1 MDIVS
6 EDAGYGFLML
16 ILFGSLIPLF
26 LLNVPLAFALGLG
39 CFFWLIWGG
48 TDMPLV
54 VLAHRFMRGL
64 DSFPLLAIPFFM
76 LAGQFMSKGGIAQ
89 KLIDMA
95 AALVGSFRGGL
106 AHVNIAASMF
116 FAGMT
121 GSAVSDATAI
131 GSILM
136 PAMMKNG
143 YRKDFTV
150 AVTGTASV
158 IGIVIPPS
166 IPAIIYGL
174 VAEIS
179 VGDLLLAGI
188 LPGIILGLS
197 FMITAYLIA
206 IRDGYQPAV
215 KFSLANIW
223 VNLRKSFLSL
233 ITVIIVVGGI
243 YAGAFTPTEASIVAA
258 VYAFFLA
265 KFVYRDLQWKD
276 LPKIFIETAS
286 ISSLGIFLLGTTNIF
301 GYIIATQ
308 GIPELILN
316 GIMAITTNRTV
327 ILLFIIATLLAL
339 GCVLEAVAMILILV
353 PILAPIALKLG
364 LDPIHFGAITILAT
378 AIGLVTPPVGVCL
391 FVACGLAKA
400 KMSEVIRAIMP
411 FLVASLAVLILVAF
425 FPEISLLVP
434 KYMRRLP

>member
-1 MDIVS
+1 
-6 EDAGYGFLML
+6 ML

-26 LLNVPLAFALGLG
+26 LLNVPLAFAIGLG
-39 CFFWLIWGG
+39 CFFWLLWGG
-48 TDMPLV
+48 VDMPLV

-95 AALVGSFRGGL
+95 SALVGSFRGGL

-131 GSILM
+131 GSLLI
-136 PAMMKNG
+136 PAMRKSG
-143 YRKDFTV
+143 YKKDFTV

-166 IPAIIYGL
+166 IPAVIYGL

-188 LPGIILGLS
+188 IPGIILGLS
-197 FMITAYLIA
+197 FMISAYI
-206 IRDGYQPAV
+206 ISVRDGYQPAV
-215 KFSLANIW
+215 KFSFMNIGI
-223 VNLRKSFLSL
+223 NLQRSFLSL
-233 ITVIIVVGGI
+233 ITIIIVVGGI
-243 YAGAFTPTEASIVAA
+243 YAGIFTPTEASIVAA
-258 VYAFFLA
+258 VYSFFLA
-265 KFVYRDLQWKD
+265 KFIYRDLKWKD

-286 ISSLGIFLLGTTNIF
+286 ISSMGIFLLGTTNVF

-316 GIMAITTNRTV
+316 AMFAVTSNKNI
-327 ILLFIIATLLAL
+327 ILLFIIGILLAV
-339 GCVLEAVAMILILV
+339 GCVLEAVAIILILV

-364 LDPIHFGAITILAT
+364 MDPIHFGATTVLAI
-378 AIGLVTPPVGVCL
+378 AIGLFTPPVGVCL
-391 FVACGLAKA
+391 FVACGLGEATV
-400 KMSEVIRAIMP
+400 SEVIPALVP
-411 FLVASLAVLILVAF
+411 FLIASLIVLLLVAF
-425 FPEISLLVP
+425 IPELSLLIP
-434 KYMRRLP
+434 RLMRH

>member
-1 MDIVS
+1 
-6 EDAGYGFLML
+6 ML
-16 ILFGSLIPLF
+16 ILFGSLVPLF
-26 LLNVPLAFALGLG
+26 LLNVPLAFSLGLG
-39 CFFWLIWGG
+39 CFFWLVWGG
-48 TDMPLV
+48 ADMPLV

-143 YRKDFTV
+143 YKKDFTV

-197 FMITAYLIA
+197 FMITAYGIA
-206 IRDGYQPAV
+206 IRDGYLPAV
-215 KFSLANIW
+215 KFSFGNIW
-223 VNLRKSFLSL
+223 INFQKSFLSL

-258 VYAFFLA
+258 VYAFLLA
-265 KFVYRDLQWKD
+265 KFVYRDLRWKD
-276 LPKIFIETAS
+276 LPKIFIDTAS

-308 GIPELILN
+308 GIPEQILN
-316 GIMAITTNRTV
+316 GIMAITTNKTI
-327 ILLFIIATLLAL
+327 ILLFIITIILAL
-339 GCVLEAVAMILILV
+339 GCILEAVAMILILV
-353 PILAPIALKLG
+353 PIFAPIALKLG
-364 LDPIHFGAITILAT
+364 MDPIHFGTITILAT

-391 FVACGLAKA
+391 FVACGLAQA

-411 FLVASLAVLILVAF
+411 FLIASFLVLLLVAF
-425 FPEISLLVP
+425 IPEISLLIP
-434 KYMRRLP
+434 KYMRHLP

>member
-1 MDIVS
+1 
-6 EDAGYGFLML
+6 ML

-26 LLNVPLAFALGLG
+26 LLNVPLAFAIGLG
-39 CFFWLIWGG
+39 CFFWLLWGG
-48 TDMPLV
+48 VDMPLV

-95 AALVGSFRGGL
+95 SALVGSFRGGL

-131 GSILM
+131 GSLLI
-136 PAMMKNG
+136 PAMRKRG
-143 YRKDFTV
+143 YKKDFTV

-166 IPAIIYGL
+166 IPAVIYGL

-188 LPGIILGLS
+188 IPGIILGLS
-197 FMITAYLIA
+197 FMISAYI
-206 IRDGYQPAV
+206 ISVRDGYQPAV
-215 KFSLANIW
+215 KFSFMNIGI
-223 VNLRKSFLSL
+223 NLQRSFLSL
-233 ITVIIVVGGI
+233 ITIIIVVGGI
-243 YAGAFTPTEASIVAA
+243 YAGIFTPTEASIVAA
-258 VYAFFLA
+258 VYSFFLA
-265 KFVYRDLQWKD
+265 KFIYRDLKWKD

-286 ISSLGIFLLGTTNIF
+286 ISSMGIFLLGTTNVF

-316 GIMAITTNRTV
+316 AMFAVTSNKNI
-327 ILLFIIATLLAL
+327 ILLFIIGILLAV
-339 GCVLEAVAMILILV
+339 GCVLEAVAIILILV

-364 LDPIHFGAITILAT
+364 MDPIHFGATTVLAI
-378 AIGLVTPPVGVCL
+378 AIGLFTPPVGVCL
-391 FVACGLAKA
+391 FVACGLGEATV
-400 KMSEVIRAIMP
+400 SEVIPALVP
-411 FLVASLAVLILVAF
+411 FLIASLIVLLLVAF
-425 FPEISLLVP
+425 IPELSLLIP
-434 KYMRRLP
+434 RLMRH

>member
-1 MDIVS
+1 
-6 EDAGYGFLML
+6 
-16 ILFGSLIPLF
+16 
-26 LLNVPLAFALGLG
+26 
-39 CFFWLIWGG
+39 
-48 TDMPLV
+48 
-54 VLAHRFMRGL
+54 
-64 DSFPLLAIPFFM
+64 
-76 LAGQFMSKGGIAQ
+76 
-89 KLIDMA
+89 MA

-276 LPKIFIETAS
+276 LPKILLKPPAS
-286 ISSLGIFLLGTTNIF
+286 APWAFSSSAQPTFSVISSPPREFL
-301 GYIIATQ
+301 
-308 GIPELILN
+308 
-316 GIMAITTNRTV
+316 
-327 ILLFIIATLLAL
+327 
-339 GCVLEAVAMILILV
+339 
-353 PILAPIALKLG
+353 
-364 LDPIHFGAITILAT
+364 
-378 AIGLVTPPVGVCL
+378 
-391 FVACGLAKA
+391 
-400 KMSEVIRAIMP
+400 S
-411 FLVASLAVLILVAF
+411 
-425 FPEISLLVP
+425 
-434 KYMRRLP
+434 

>member
-1 MDIVS
+1 
-6 EDAGYGFLML
+6 ML
-16 ILFGSLIPLF
+16 ILFGSLVPLF
-26 LLNVPLAFALGLG
+26 LLNVPLAFAIGLG
-39 CFFWLIWGG
+39 CFFWLLWGG
-48 TDMPLV
+48 VDMPLV

-95 AALVGSFRGGL
+95 SALVGSFRGGL

-131 GSILM
+131 GSLLI
-136 PAMMKNG
+136 PAMRKSG
-143 YRKDFTV
+143 YKKDFTV

-166 IPAIIYGL
+166 IPAVIYGL

-188 LPGIILGLS
+188 IPGIILGLS
-197 FMITAYLIA
+197 FMISAYI
-206 IRDGYQPAV
+206 ISVRDGYQPAV
-215 KFSLANIW
+215 KFSFMNIGI
-223 VNLRKSFLSL
+223 NLKKSFLSL
-233 ITVIIVVGGI
+233 ITIIIVVGGI
-243 YAGAFTPTEASIVAA
+243 YAGIFTPTEASIVAA
-258 VYAFFLA
+258 VYSFFLA
-265 KFVYRDLQWKD
+265 KFIYRDLKWKD

-286 ISSLGIFLLGTTNIF
+286 ISSMGIFLLGTTNVF

-316 GIMAITTNRTV
+316 AMFAVTSNRNI
-327 ILLFIIATLLAL
+327 ILLFIIGILLAV
-339 GCVLEAVAMILILV
+339 GCVLEAVAIILILV

-364 LDPIHFGAITILAT
+364 MDPIHFGATTVLAI
-378 AIGLVTPPVGVCL
+378 AIGLFTPPVGVCL
-391 FVACGLAKA
+391 FVACGLGEATV
-400 KMSEVIRAIMP
+400 SEVIPALVP
-411 FLVASLAVLILVAF
+411 FLIASLIVLLLVAF
-425 FPEISLLVP
+425 IPELSLLIP
-434 KYMRRLP
+434 KYMRH

>member
-1 MDIVS
+1 
-6 EDAGYGFLML
+6 ML

>member
-1 MDIVS
+1 
-6 EDAGYGFLML
+6 ML
-16 ILFGSLIPLF
+16 ILFGSLVPLF
-26 LLNVPLAFALGLG
+26 LLNVPMAFGVGLACL
-39 CFFWLIWGG
+39 FWLLWGG

-95 AALVGSFRGGL
+95 AALVGAFRGGL
-106 AHVNIAASMF
+106 AHVNVAASMF

-131 GSILM
+131 GSLLM
-136 PAMMKNG
+136 PAMIKNG
-143 YRKDFTV
+143 YKKDFTV

-188 LPGIILGLS
+188 LPGIILGVS
-197 FMITAYLIA
+197 FMVTAYIIA
-206 IRDGYQPAV
+206 VRDGYRPAV
-215 KFSLANIW
+215 KFSLRNIF
-223 VNLRKSFLSL
+223 VNLKKSFLSL
-233 ITVIIVVGGI
+233 ITVVIVVGGI
-243 YAGAFTPTEASIVAA
+243 YAGAFTPTEASIIAA
-258 VYAFFLA
+258 VYAFLLA
-265 KFVYRDLQWKD
+265 KFVYRDLKWKD

-286 ISSLGIFLLGTTNIF
+286 ISSMGIFLLGTTNVF
-301 GYIIATQ
+301 GYIVATQ
-308 GIPELILN
+308 GIPEKVLDAL
-316 GIMAITTNRTV
+316 MAVTMNKTL
-327 ILLFIIATLLAL
+327 ILLFIIAILLAL

-364 LDPIHFGAITILAT
+364 MDPIHFGAITILAT
-378 AIGLVTPPVGVCL
+378 AIGLFTPPVGVCL
-391 FVACGLAKA
+391 FVACGLAQA

-411 FLVASLAVLILVAF
+411 FLIASFIVLILVAF
-425 FPEISLLVP
+425 IPEISLFIP
-434 KYMRRLP
+434 KYLRQLG

>member
-1 MDIVS
+1 LDIVS

>member
-1 MDIVS
+1 
-6 EDAGYGFLML
+6 ML
-16 ILFGSLIPLF
+16 ILFGSLVPLF
-26 LLNVPLAFALGLG
+26 LLNVPLAFAIGLG
-39 CFFWLIWGG
+39 CFFWLLWGG
-48 TDMPLV
+48 VDMPLV

-95 AALVGSFRGGL
+95 SALVGSFRGGL

-131 GSILM
+131 GSLLI
-136 PAMMKNG
+136 PAMRKSG
-143 YRKDFTV
+143 YKKDFTV

-166 IPAIIYGL
+166 IPAVIYGL

-188 LPGIILGLS
+188 IPGIILGLS
-197 FMITAYLIA
+197 FMISAYI
-206 IRDGYQPAV
+206 ISVRDGYQPAV
-215 KFSLANIW
+215 KFSFMNIGI
-223 VNLRKSFLSL
+223 NLKRSFLSL
-233 ITVIIVVGGI
+233 ITIIIVVGGI
-243 YAGAFTPTEASIVAA
+243 YAGIFTPTEASIVAA
-258 VYAFFLA
+258 VYSFFLA
-265 KFVYRDLQWKD
+265 KFIYRDLQWKD

-286 ISSLGIFLLGTTNIF
+286 ISSMGIFLLGTTNVF

-316 GIMAITTNRTV
+316 AMFAVTSNKNI
-327 ILLFIIATLLAL
+327 ILLFIIAILLAV
-339 GCVLEAVAMILILV
+339 GCVLEAVAIILILV

-364 LDPIHFGAITILAT
+364 MDPIHFGATTVLAI
-378 AIGLVTPPVGVCL
+378 AIGLFTPPVGVCL
-391 FVACGLAKA
+391 FVSCGLGEATV
-400 KMSEVIRAIMP
+400 SEVIPALVP
-411 FLVASLAVLILVAF
+411 FLIASLIVLLLVAF
-425 FPEISLLVP
+425 IPELSLLIP
-434 KYMRRLP
+434 RYMRH